1 MKPISVSLCLWGWS
15 GQLREGAVRRLL
27 HRHPPH
33 RQGFRS
39 SSCLREEGG
48 GPAGCGREEATS
60 LPSLCFFPRPWG
72 GRSCPDLAQSQGSAS
87 NVSLEVG
94 ETPRV
99 REGRGAEA
107 LGGAG
112 LALGTLTGKSGNWS
126 SLVLPL
132 PQGSHRSLPASEAQL
147 PHLKNGYNNDCC
159 AK

>member
-1 MKPISVSLCLWGWS
+1 MDSCG
-15 GQLREGAVRRLL
+15 REQRGGCCIDT
-27 HRHPPH
+27 PPH

-48 GPAGCGREEATS
+48 GPAGGGREEATS

-94 ETPRV
+94 ETLRV

-132 PQGSHRSLPASEAQL
+132 PQGSRRSLPASEAQL
-147 PHLKNGYNNDCC
+147 PHLQNGYNNDCC